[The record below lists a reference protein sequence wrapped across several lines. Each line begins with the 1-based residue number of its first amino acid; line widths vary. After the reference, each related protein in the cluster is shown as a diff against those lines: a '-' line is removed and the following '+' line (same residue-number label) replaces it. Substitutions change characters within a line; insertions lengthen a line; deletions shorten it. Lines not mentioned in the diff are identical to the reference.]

1 MKQNKTILTKQ
12 MFGVRNPPL
21 DSENESFLEIE
32 IDGADTANDATP
44 YFGVADKWSGGI
56 GGDGTTPCCDS
67 LS

>member
-1 MKQNKTILTKQ
+1 MVMKQNETMLTKQ

-44 YFGVADKWSGGI
+44 YFGVADK
-56 GGDGTTPCCDS
+56 
-67 LS
+67 